1 MKFFALFIYRP
12 VATIL
17 LSVAITLCGIL
28 GFRMLPVA
36 PLPQVD
42 FPVIMV
48 SASLP
53 GASPETMAS
62 SVATPLERSLGRIAG
77 VSEMTSSSSLGSTR
91 IILQFDFDR
100 DINGAARD
108 VQAAIN
114 AAQSLLPSGMPS
126 RPTYRKANPSDA
138 PIMILTLTSDTYSQ
152 GELYDFATT
161 QLAPTISQIDG
172 VGDVDVGGS
181 SLPAVRVGLNP
192 QALFNQGVSL
202 DDVRT
207 AVSNANV
214 RKPQGA
220 LEDGTHRW
228 QIQTNDE
235 LKTAAEYQPL
245 IIHYNNGGAVRLG
258 DVATV
263 TDSVQDVRNAGMTN
277 AKPAIL
283 LMIRKLPEAN
293 IIQTVDSI
301 RAKLPELQ
309 ETIPAAIDL
318 QIAQDRSPTIR
329 ASLEEVEQTLII
341 SVALVI
347 LVVFLF
353 LRSGRAT
360 IIPAVSVP
368 VSLIGTFAAMYLCG
382 FSLNNLSLMALTI
395 ATGFVVDDAI
405 VYPLSEG
412 RYFVVLNVGKGE
424 RIAESLSA
432 WAASEGKSVTIRDLA
447 GTYGK
452 LDLQGPATVR
462 VMTKLLKD
470 PEAVFDK
477 LPYFSFK
484 GDIEL
489 ANSDI
494 FLADGT
500 PIFLSRTGYTG
511 EQGFE
516 IFVPYDKIVDIWNRI
531 LEAGKDEGVI
541 PCGLAARDSV
551 RAGAV
556 LPLSQQDI
564 GPWAFVNNPWPFTLP
579 KDENGNWTKNFF
591 GRSALEEALA
601 SGNVTYTYA
610 YCGFDPRKVTSP
622 DHDTHP
628 QVLLDGEVIGDVLT
642 CVADVSIGRVDGVIT
657 SVASPEKPEG
667 FAPKG
672 LVCGFVRVNRPLE
685 NGTKL
690 TLADP
695 RRKIQVETVTD
706 IRPARTARKK
716 LGSL

>member
-1 MKFFALFIYRP
+1 MKEHLAVIQHAGLFDIGHM
-12 VATIL
+12 AGL
-17 LSVAITLCGIL
+17 
-28 GFRMLPVA
+28 
-36 PLPQVD
+36 
-42 FPVIMV
+42 MV
-48 SASLP
+48 SGP
-53 GASPETMAS
+53 
-62 SVATPLERSLGRIAG
+62 
-77 VSEMTSSSSLGSTR
+77 
-91 IILQFDFDR
+91 D
-100 DINGAARD
+100 
-108 VQAAIN
+108 
-114 AAQSLLPSGMPS
+114 
-126 RPTYRKANPSDA
+126 
-138 PIMILTLTSDTYSQ
+138 
-152 GELYDFATT
+152 
-161 QLAPTISQIDG
+161 
-172 VGDVDVGGS
+172 
-181 SLPAVRVGLNP
+181 
-192 QALFNQGVSL
+192 
-202 DDVRT
+202 
-207 AVSNANV
+207 
-214 RKPQGA
+214 A
-220 LEDGTHRW
+220 LE
-228 QIQTNDE
+228 
-235 LKTAAEYQPL
+235 A
-245 IIHYNNGGAVRLG
+245 
-258 DVATV
+258 
-263 TDSVQDVRNAGMTN
+263 
-277 AKPAIL
+277 
-283 LMIRKLPEAN
+283 
-293 IIQTVDSI
+293 
-301 RAKLPELQ
+301 LQ
-309 ETIPAAIDL
+309 WAFTKD
-318 QIAQDRSPTIR
+318 
-329 ASLEEVEQTLII
+329 
-341 SVALVI
+341 
-347 LVVFLF
+347 
-353 LRSGRAT
+353 
-360 IIPAVSVP
+360 
-368 VSLIGTFAAMYLCG
+368 
-382 FSLNNLSLMALTI
+382 LSLSGPRAAYGAFLD
-395 ATGFVVDDAI
+395 ASGGVVDDAI

-564 GPWAFVNNPWPFTLP
+564 GLAGSMTNPWPFTLP

>member
-1 MKFFALFIYRP
+1 MLHQTALH
-12 VATIL
+12 ATHEAL
-17 LSVAITLCGIL
+17 GATL
-28 GFRMLPVA
+28 
-36 PLPQVD
+36 VD
-42 FPVIMV
+42 FGGWDMPLWYPTGAVKEHLAVIQHAGLFDIGHMAGLMV
-48 SASLP
+48 SGP
-53 GASPETMAS
+53 
-62 SVATPLERSLGRIAG
+62 
-77 VSEMTSSSSLGSTR
+77 
-91 IILQFDFDR
+91 D
-100 DINGAARD
+100 
-108 VQAAIN
+108 
-114 AAQSLLPSGMPS
+114 
-126 RPTYRKANPSDA
+126 
-138 PIMILTLTSDTYSQ
+138 
-152 GELYDFATT
+152 
-161 QLAPTISQIDG
+161 
-172 VGDVDVGGS
+172 
-181 SLPAVRVGLNP
+181 
-192 QALFNQGVSL
+192 
-202 DDVRT
+202 
-207 AVSNANV
+207 
-214 RKPQGA
+214 A
-220 LEDGTHRW
+220 LE
-228 QIQTNDE
+228 
-235 LKTAAEYQPL
+235 A
-245 IIHYNNGGAVRLG
+245 
-258 DVATV
+258 
-263 TDSVQDVRNAGMTN
+263 
-277 AKPAIL
+277 
-283 LMIRKLPEAN
+283 
-293 IIQTVDSI
+293 
-301 RAKLPELQ
+301 LQ
-309 ETIPAAIDL
+309 WAFTKD
-318 QIAQDRSPTIR
+318 
-329 ASLEEVEQTLII
+329 
-341 SVALVI
+341 
-347 LVVFLF
+347 
-353 LRSGRAT
+353 
-360 IIPAVSVP
+360 
-368 VSLIGTFAAMYLCG
+368 
-382 FSLNNLSLMALTI
+382 LSLSGPRAAYGAFLD
-395 ATGFVVDDAI
+395 ASGGVVDDAI

-516 IFVPYDKIVDIWNRI
+516 IFVPYDKIVDSWNRI